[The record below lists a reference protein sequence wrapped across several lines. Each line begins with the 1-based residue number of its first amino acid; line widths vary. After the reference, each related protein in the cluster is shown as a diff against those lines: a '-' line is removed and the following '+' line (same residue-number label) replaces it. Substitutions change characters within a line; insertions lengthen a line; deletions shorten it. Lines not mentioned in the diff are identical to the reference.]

1 MRDGKL
7 YMRHGKWTRSSRA
20 AWGLLGMSA
29 LVVAW
34 GCNAPPPPQ
43 ELPPPEVIVAK
54 PIERDFV
61 EKLEFTGNLR
71 AKETVQLKARV
82 SGYLQEIHFTDG
94 DDVEKG
100 ALLFTIE
107 QEPFQVAL
115 ALAKAAHEKAE
126 ANLKLAKAEMDRTE
140 PLVQRGALSIQ
151 ERDIKAAD
159 MALATADVNAA
170 LASIRQAELNLS
182 YTEVRAP
189 VSGRID
195 RHLVDEGNLVEAQLT
210 TLTTIESFSP
220 IWAYFGVSENDM
232 HLLDKAASDFANE
245 EEADNVKL
253 GFSNDRS
260 FPFAGHLDFTQ
271 LGVDQATGTQMRR
284 AWFDNKDKKLKPG
297 MFIRIQVPLGT
308 PRKRVMVPE
317 RAVSVDQQGEY
328 LLVVV
333 DKIDPDTKEPII
345 DPKTKEPIKVVA
357 RKDVKLGTAA
367 YGIRIVEEGATPDDV
382 VVVNALQRARV
393 GAEVQYKELL
403 NELELPG
410 VDKTL
415 LQADS
420 KTEEGTSEASKAA
433 IAVKPGE

>member
-1 MRDGKL
+1 MRYGKS
-7 YMRHGKWTRSSRA
+7 TRSSRA
-20 AWGLLGMSA
+20 AWGLLGLAS
-29 LVVAW
+29 LVGAW
-34 GCNAPPPPQ
+34 GCNAQPPMQSMPTPT
-43 ELPPPEVIVAK
+43 VIVAK

-71 AKETVQLKARV
+71 ATETVQLKARV
-82 SGYLQEIHFTDG
+82 SGYLQKIHFKDG

-100 ALLFTIE
+100 QLLFTIE
-107 QEPFQVAL
+107 QEPFNVAL
-115 ALAKAAHEKAE
+115 AMAKASHEKAE

-159 MALATADVNAA
+159 MALATADVNSA

-232 HLLDKAASDFANE
+232 HLLEKSAADYANE
-245 EEADNVKL
+245 KEAAKVQL
-253 GFSNDRS
+253 GFSNDRT
-260 FPFAGHLDFTQ
+260 FPFAGTLDFTQ

-284 AWFDNKDKKLKPG
+284 ARFDNSDKKLKPG
-297 MFIRIQVPLGT
+297 MFVRIQVPLGT
-308 PRKRVMVPE
+308 PRPRVMVPE

-333 DKIDPDTKEPII
+333 DGKDPITGEPAKIVE
-345 DPKTKEPIKVVA
+345 
-357 RKDVKLGTAA
+357 RKDVKLGTSAF
-367 YGIRIVEEGATPDDV
+367 GVRIVEEGATLDDV

-393 GAEVQYKELL
+393 GAAVNLEDAK
-403 NELELPG
+403 ELPG

-420 KTEEGTSEASKAA
+420 KTEEGTSEAPKAA
-433 IAVKPGE
+433 VAVKPGE

>member
-1 MRDGKL
+1 MP
-7 YMRHGKWTRSSRA
+7 T
-20 AWGLLGMSA
+20 
-29 LVVAW
+29 
-34 GCNAPPPPQ
+34 PT
-43 ELPPPEVIVAK
+43 VIVAK

-71 AKETVQLKARV
+71 ATETVQLKARV
-82 SGYLQEIHFTDG
+82 SGYLQKIHFKDG

-100 ALLFTIE
+100 QLLFTIE
-107 QEPFQVAL
+107 QEPFNVAL
-115 ALAKAAHEKAE
+115 AMAKASHEKAE

-159 MALATADVNAA
+159 MALATADVNSA

-232 HLLDKAASDFANE
+232 HLLDNAAKDFSTEKESNQ
-245 EEADNVKL
+245 VKL
-253 GFSNDRS
+253 GFSNEGG
-260 FPFAGHLDFTQ
+260 FPFDGKLDFTQ

-297 MFIRIQVPLGT
+297 MFVRIQVPLGT
-308 PRKRVMVPE
+308 PRMRVMVPE

-333 DKIDPDTKEPII
+333 DGKDPITGEPAKIVE
-345 DPKTKEPIKVVA
+345 
-357 RKDVKLGTAA
+357 RKDVKLGTSAF
-367 YGIRIVEEGATPDDV
+367 GVRIVEEGATLDDV

-393 GAEVQYKELL
+393 GAAVNLEDAK
-403 NELELPG
+403 ELPG

-420 KTEEGTSEASKAA
+420 KTEEGTSEAPKAA
-433 IAVKPGE
+433 VAVKPGE